1 MTGTNLIK
9 TIPWIGGFLYRVAVG
24 GGDACSTALTR
35 FYTWHIF
42 ALIIPAMILLVWHA
56 FRVRRDGGIAVPSAS
71 LRIEHS
77 RISRFDLVRREVLA
91 MLLVGVAL
99 ILLASFFPAPIEPAM
114 TGKPIITEEARAPLF
129 FLWVQQLLKWGDP
142 FTFGVL
148 IPLGILAILA
158 LIPYIFHQPAEIE
171 LGRWFPKSNR
181 IAQIVFS
188 LLAIIVVGLTL
199 LAVIS

>member
-1 MTGTNLIK
+1 
-9 TIPWIGGFLYRVAVG
+9 
-24 GGDACSTALTR
+24 
-35 FYTWHIF
+35 
-42 ALIIPAMILLVWHA
+42 
-56 FRVRRDGGIAVPSAS
+56 
-71 LRIEHS
+71 
-77 RISRFDLVRREVLA
+77 
-91 MLLVGVAL
+91 
-99 ILLASFFPAPIEPAM
+99 
-114 TGKPIITEEARAPLF
+114 
-129 FLWVQQLLKWGDP
+129 VQQLLKWGDP